1 MKPQQLYVLSNL
13 QATAGFQGAVLSLW
27 IERCRVKKAAE
38 EKLIRWEYKTG
49 VSVNTMLYVKYQQ
62 LDVFSLIMS
71 VWEISQTLIVSF

>member
-38 EKLIRWEYKTG
+38 EKLIR
-49 VSVNTMLYVKYQQ
+49 
-62 LDVFSLIMS
+62 
-71 VWEISQTLIVSF
+71 